1 MTKAYIYAPAS
12 HIMLGMLKDFYG
24 STVMV
29 HLFARD
35 PELNKVREFVRNSEL
50 SLSEQK
56 SGELRTSYARN
67 TIYHV
72 PDSNSV
78 YFNSNFTDFE
88 IIGTVDGPDGLEIYC
103 DFCEAFDLTEVERI
117 LESDGWSQQNLP

>member
-1 MTKAYIYAPAS
+1 
-12 HIMLGMLKDFYG
+12 MLGMLKDFYG
-24 STVMV
+24 STVTV

-35 PELNKVREFVRNSEL
+35 PDLNIFNEFVRNSEL

-56 SGELRTSYARN
+56 SGGLRTEYARN

-72 PDSNSV
+72 PDSNSL

-103 DFCEAFDLTEVERI
+103 DFYEAFNLSEVSRI
-117 LESDGWSQQNLP
+117 LEGDGWVKNLP